1 MKYIVIL
8 TMKQHTKERL
18 NNILQGINE
27 SSGLIEF
34 ELERESSSEEQREIT
49 NYIGFALA
57 TKGLVYWPVRR
68 IATITIGYRP
78 YKYDIDT
85 SLLGSICH

>member
-1 MKYIVIL
+1 
-8 TMKQHTKERL
+8 MKQHTKERL
-18 NNILQGINE
+18 NNILQGLHRNINE

-34 ELERESSSEEQREIT
+34 ELERESSEEQRAIT

-68 IATITIGYRP
+68 NATITIGYRP
-78 YKYDIDT
+78 FKYDIDT